1 VSAGPRIV
9 FSTLAFP
16 DAGLA
21 TALSLGRSWG
31 YGGVELRLIE
41 GELIDPSMPTAART
55 ARLGAAAR
63 ALEANV
69 PAAARLGV
77 AP

>member
-1 VSAGPRIV
+1 MSAGPRIV

-63 ALEANV
+63 
-69 PAAARLGV
+69 LGV